1 MTATRSILDGLASGS
16 LPDTRAFTDRAWAW
30 VPSTEPPADGR
41 LTIRQRK
48 TRGRRLH
55 EIDSYLVAEQ
65 EPQPGIMGRVF
76 LVAKQNGANA
86 EVYQTI
92 VGPLSFC
99 DCTAS
104 RCHVPN
110 CKHRD
115 ALAALVAEGVL

>member
-1 MTATRSILDGLASGS
+1 MTETRSIIDGLASGS
-16 LPDTRAFTDRAWAW
+16 LPDTLAFTDRAWAW
-30 VPSTEPPADGR
+30 VPSAEPPADGR

-55 EIDSYLVAEQ
+55 ELDTYLVQEQ

-76 LVAKQNGANA
+76 LVAKQTGTNA
-86 EVYQTI
+86 EVYHTI

-99 DCTAS
+99 DCTAA

-115 ALAALVAEGVL
+115 ALTVMIAEGVL